1 MRFVTPRL
9 TNLAALTTL
18 CIVGCATT
26 QPTPELDQAR
36 SEVAQVA
43 NDPMAREAAGVSLKK
58 AQDALAVAEQA
69 AKEHKGPDIIRQ
81 DSYIASRQAQ
91 IAMEQLKE
99 ARARKEVEAGEANRN
114 RVLLDA
120 RTRDVNRA
128 LSDAER
134 AKADAEAQ
142 KAEAQSQQ
150 AQAAAALAQ
159 ADAARSQADTARNDA
174 DAARAETER
183 LKQEMS
189 DLQMKQTERGMVLT
203 LGDVL
208 FDTGRA
214 ELKPGATATLN
225 RLSEFLHNHTGYKV
239 LIEGHT
245 DSVGTD
251 EYNLALSQRRADSV
265 SSALAARGIQFDRVH
280 TRGLSKH
287 FPVATNDTAAGR
299 QQNRRVEL
307 VFSDDKGTFSPAA
320 ERTAS

>member
-1 MRFVTPRL
+1 MRYVTPL
-9 TNLAALTTL
+9 VTNLAVLTTL
-18 CIVGCATT
+18 CVVGCATT
-26 QPTPELDQAR
+26 QPVPELDKAR

-43 NDPMAREAAGVSLKK
+43 SDPMAREAAGVSLKK
-58 AQDALAVAEQA
+58 AQDSLAVAEQA
-69 AKEHKGPDIIRQ
+69 EKEHKSPDVIRQ
-81 DSYIASRQAQ
+81 DAYIASRQAQ

-99 ARARKEVEAGEANRN
+99 ARARKEVEQGEADRN
-114 RVLLDA
+114 RVLLEA
-120 RTRDVNRA
+120 RTRDANRA

-134 AKADAEAQ
+134 AKA
-142 KAEAQSQQ
+142 EAQSQL
-150 AQAAAALAQ
+150 AQATAARSD
-159 ADAARSQADTARNDA
+159 ADAARGDA

-214 ELKPGATATLN
+214 DLKPGATATMN

-251 EYNLALSQRRADSV
+251 EYNLGLSQRRADAV
-265 SSALAARGIQFDRVH
+265 AGALAARGVESTRVH
-280 TRGLSKH
+280 TRGLGKH
-287 FPVATNDTAAGR
+287 YPVATNDTAAGR

-307 VFSDDKGTFSPAA
+307 VFSDDKGTFSPSA
-320 ERTAS
+320 ERTVL

>member
-1 MRFVTPRL
+1 MRYVTPL
-9 TNLAALTTL
+9 VTNLAVLTTL
-18 CIVGCATT
+18 CVVGCATT
-26 QPTPELDQAR
+26 QPVPELDKAR

-43 NDPMAREAAGVSLKK
+43 SDPMAREAAGVSLKK
-58 AQDALAVAEQA
+58 AQDSLAVAEQA
-69 AKEHKGPDIIRQ
+69 EKEHKSPDVIRQ
-81 DSYIASRQAQ
+81 DAYIASRQAQ

-99 ARARKEVEAGEANRN
+99 ARARKEVEQGEADRN

-120 RTRDVNRA
+120 RTRDANRA

-134 AKADAEAQ
+134 AKA
-142 KAEAQSQQ
+142 EAQSQQ
-150 AQAAAALAQ
+150 AQATAALAQ
-159 ADAARSQADTARNDA
+159 ANAARSDADAARNDA

-214 ELKPGATATLN
+214 DLKPGATATMN

-251 EYNLALSQRRADSV
+251 EYNLGLSQRRADSV
-265 SSALAARGIQFDRVH
+265 AGALAARGVESSRVH
-280 TRGLSKH
+280 TRGLGKH
-287 FPVATNDTAAGR
+287 YPVATNDTAAGR

-307 VFSDDKGTFSPAA
+307 VFSDDKGTFSPSA
-320 ERTAS
+320 ERTVL